1 MILCCRPAIVTGT
14 APMIAKGLLEARG
27 LYQRALE
34 MDPAYAAA
42 RAGLALTYIAEVA
55 QRPERSGHRA

>member
-1 MILCCRPAIVTGT
+1 MIFCCKRVRDIGTARAICRAYWRPA
-14 APMIAKGLLEARG
+14 A

-42 RAGLALTYIAEVA
+42 RAGLALTYIAEVIA
-55 QRPERSGHRA
+55 TAGRPGHQS